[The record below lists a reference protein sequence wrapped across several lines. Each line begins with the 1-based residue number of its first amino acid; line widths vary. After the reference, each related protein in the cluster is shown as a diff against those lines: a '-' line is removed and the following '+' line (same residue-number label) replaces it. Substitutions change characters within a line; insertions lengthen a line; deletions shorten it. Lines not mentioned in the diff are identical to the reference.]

1 MIQNQNWKKRLYD
14 AYVSSGQASDHI
26 STERT
31 FQSRAPS
38 VKSVIRKHIPANK
51 SLRIVDL
58 GCGHGAFLYFLKQA
72 GYQDVAGID
81 VSAEQVELAQR
92 LGVPEVE
99 HNDINRYLESAES
112 SSFNVVLLIDVLE
125 HLTRSELFDTLDEVF
140 RILKPGGRCIA
151 HVPNAEGLFGMRI
164 RYGDLT
170 HEMAF
175 APKSAQ
181 QLFAT
186 IGFEKVQCHED
197 RPVPHSLKSLVRRI
211 VWDVFTLVP
220 RLLLTAETGETR
232 FVLSQNMLIVADK

>member
-14 AYVSSGQASDHI
+14 AYVSSGQASDHV
-26 STERT
+26 SSEEL
-31 FQSRAPS
+31 FNSRSPS
-38 VKSVIRKHIPANK
+38 IKSLITKHIPPNK
-51 SLRIVDL
+51 GARIVDL
-58 GCGHGAFLYFLKQA
+58 GCGHGAYLHFLKQA
-72 GYQDVAGID
+72 GYHDVQGID

-92 LGVPEVE
+92 LGVPEVQQDDL
-99 HNDINRYLESAES
+99 NTFLECAKSTS
-112 SSFNVVLLIDVLE
+112 VNVVLLIDVLE
-125 HLTRSELFDTLDEVF
+125 HLNRSELFDTLDEVY

-170 HEMAF
+170 HELAF

-186 IGFEKVQCHED
+186 IGFEKIQCHED
-197 RPVPHSLKSLVRRI
+197 RPVIHNLKSFARRI
-211 VWDVFTLVP
+211 IWDVFTLIP

-232 FVLSQNMLIVADK
+232 FVLSQNMLIVAEK